1 MILSLCFFFFL
12 SQHRT
17 EPGYEGHD
25 INILPVWKRGITG
38 KGVVVSILDDGKSS
52 QWAKSPKE
60 QFEGVCFC

>member
-38 KGVVVSILDDGKSS
+38 KGVVVSILDDGKSPVDKI
-52 QWAKSPKE
+52 AKRT
-60 QFEGVCFC
+60 V